1 MDIEN
6 QVKEVLTFFKGLTY
20 NEVEKKIIGRIYI
33 LNEDYYEVEINFT
46 DFPNSLPVVKELLT
60 RIPIKADRH
69 TYTDNGSL
77 CFTTRANA
85 EILLK
90 TKIKTLK
97 DFINHILIPY
107 LRNNSYYEIHN
118 KYFSNEYSHGTLGV
132 MESYKDILM
141 INDNYKIA
149 RLILDRIE
157 GRNLKFKDLCY
168 CNSNL
173 PLKKCKN
180 GKHEK
185 AYRTFKLISSDTL
198 TNDLVKIIEF
208 LKLD

>member
-69 TYTDNGSL
+69 TYTDSGSL

-132 MESYKDILM
+132 MESYKDILL
-141 INDNYKIA
+141 INDNYKIVKV
-149 RLILDRIE
+149 IYDRIQ
-157 GRNLKFKDLCY
+157 GDKIKIKDKCY
-168 CNSNL
+168 CESGL
-173 PLKKCKN
+173 SLKKCQN
-180 GKHEK
+180 GKHEIN
-185 AYRTFKLISSDTL
+185 YRKFKLIKVETL
-198 TNDLVKIIEF
+198 TNDLVLMIEF
-208 LKLD
+208 LKL